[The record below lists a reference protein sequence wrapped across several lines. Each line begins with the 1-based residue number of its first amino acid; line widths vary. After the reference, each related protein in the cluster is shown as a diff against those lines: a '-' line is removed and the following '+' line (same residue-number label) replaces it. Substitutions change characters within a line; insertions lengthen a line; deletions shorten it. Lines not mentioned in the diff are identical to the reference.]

1 MSLRKFIAQNGLD
14 SNSKTITNVADPV
27 NAQDAVTKAYVTSA
41 VVLLGLGTMSNQSA
55 SAVAI
60 TGGTIDNIVFNGGT
74 Y

>member
-1 MSLRKFIAQNGLD
+1 MANKRFIARNGLD
-14 SNSKTITNVADPV
+14 NNAVTITNVADPV